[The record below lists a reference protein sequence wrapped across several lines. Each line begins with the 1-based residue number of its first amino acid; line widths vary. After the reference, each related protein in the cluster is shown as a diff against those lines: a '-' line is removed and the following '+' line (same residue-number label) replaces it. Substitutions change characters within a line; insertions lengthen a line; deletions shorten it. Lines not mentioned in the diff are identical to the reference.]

1 MIDAS
6 VVICAYTL
14 DRWDDL
20 NAAIASVRNQT
31 RPAREIILV
40 VDNNEALLER
50 ARRKIEGVVVTPNTN
65 VRGLC
70 GGRMTGTGLASAPI
84 VAFLDD
90 DAMAD
95 ERWLEELL
103 VPYADPRVLGVGGRI
118 EPLWRKPWPWWFPPE
133 FNWIIGCTYRGMR
146 VREGGEVRNMIGAN
160 MSVRADVLHGSG
172 GFAGQMGRIGGGKGS
187 ANTCDDTE
195 FCIRAAKTFGGVW
208 IYKPEASVRHVV
220 TAERTTWKYFLHRC
234 RMEGTSKAAL
244 AGLAGT
250 KDGLGSERL
259 YVLTLGRSV
268 LEYAA
273 TGKLG
278 QAFAICV
285 GLATTSIA
293 YAQARA
299 RAVISQGPKM
309 VSERKGA
316 TSGR

>member
-40 VDNNEALLER
+40 VDNNEALLAR
-50 ARRKIEGVVVTPNTN
+50 AGREIEGVIVTANTN

-70 GGRMTGTGLASAPI
+70 GGRMTGAGLATAPV

-90 DAMAD
+90 DAMAY

-103 VPYADPRVLGVGGRI
+103 VPYADPHVLGVGGRI
-118 EPLWRKPWPWWFPPE
+118 EPLWRKPRPWWFPPE
-133 FNWIIGCTYRGMR
+133 FNWIVGCTYRGMR
-146 VREGGEVRNMIGAN
+146 VRAGGQVRNMIGAN
-160 MSVRADVLHGSG
+160 MSVRADVLHGCG

-195 FCIRAAKTFGGVW
+195 FCIRAAKKFGGVW
-208 IYKPEASVRHVV
+208 IHKPEARVRHVV

-234 RMEGTSKAAL
+234 RMEGSSKAVL
-244 AGLAGT
+244 ASLAGT
-250 KDGLGSERL
+250 KDGLDSERL
-259 YVLTLGRSV
+259 YVLAMAHSV
-268 LEYAA
+268 LGYAA
-273 TGKLG
+273 SGKIG
-278 QAFAICV
+278 QALAICV
-285 GLATTSIA
+285 GVAATSIA

-299 RAVISQGPKM
+299 RAVISHGPKIA
-309 VSERKGA
+309 SERKRA
-316 TSGR
+316 ASGT

>member
-6 VVICAYTL
+6 V
-14 DRWDDL
+14 
-20 NAAIASVRNQT
+20 
-31 RPAREIILV
+31 LV
-40 VDNNEALLER
+40 VDNNEALFER
-50 ARRKIEGVVVTPNTN
+50 ARREIEGVVVTPNTN
-65 VRGLC
+65 MRGLC
-70 GGRMTGTGLASAPI
+70 GGRVTGAGFATAPV

-118 EPLWRKPWPWWFPPE
+118 EPLWRKPRPWWFPPE

-160 MSVRADVLHGSG
+160 MSVRADVLHGCG

-195 FCIRAAKTFGGVW
+195 FCIRAAKKFGGVW

-220 TAERTTWKYFLHRC
+220 TAERTTWNYFLHRC
-234 RMEGTSKAAL
+234 RMEGTSKAVL

-250 KDGLGSERL
+250 KEGLSSERL
-259 YVLTLGRSV
+259 YVLTLARSI
-268 LEYAA
+268 LGYAA
-273 TGKLG
+273 TGKIG
-278 QAFAICV
+278 QALAICV

-293 YAQARA
+293 YVQARA
-299 RAVISQGPKM
+299 RTANSRGPEM
-309 VSERKGA
+309 APERKGA
-316 TSGR
+316 TSRR